1 MERRKFIKNSLSA
14 LPMLFL
20 PPMLLASC
28 KKDCPPNGKTVV
40 VIGAGIAGLAA
51 AKKLKQKGFTVIVLE
66 AQEKAGGRIRTDRS
80 LGLPFD
86 EGASWI
92 HGPRRNP
99 IKALAADA
107 GATTYLTDDDSVVVF
122 DSNGAAYPDSTLTS
136 RESEYEAALN
146 AVKNAGSQ
154 SESFQAVFER
164 LYPNRINDR
173 LWKYLL
179 SANFEFDMGGDMANI
194 SSLYFDDDEQF
205 SGKDVIITNGY
216 DKITDYLAEGLDIR
230 LNIRVTNI
238 DYSNEKSIVSS
249 NTGDI
254 EADFVLVTVPLGV
267 LKNNAISFSPAL
279 STAKQEAING
289 TNMGNVNKF
298 LLLWSAAFW
307 DDSLQ
312 YIGYSPETKGKFN
325 YFLNLHKFSDA
336 YGLMT
341 FALGD
346 YATATE
352 SMSDSEVIDEIMLHL
367 RAIYGSNTPRPD
379 SFLRTRWGQNIN
391 SFGAYSHVTNGRSAA
406 DFDTLA
412 QSINNRLFFAG
423 EHTNREYRGTAH
435 GAYLS
440 GIREADKIND
450 LV

>member
-1 MERRKFIKNSLSA
+1 MQRRNFIKNSLAA

-20 PPMLLASC
+20 PPMLLAGC

-40 VIGAGIAGLAA
+40 IIGAGISGLAA

-66 AQEKAGGRIRTDRS
+66 AQDKAGGRIRTNRS
-80 LGLPFD
+80 LGVAFD

-99 IKALAADA
+99 LKGLAADA
-107 GATTYLTDDDSVVVF
+107 GATTYLTNDDSVVIF
-122 DSNGAAYPDSTLTS
+122 DSNGVAYPDSTITS
-136 RESEYEAALN
+136 KESEYTAALN

-154 SESFQAVFER
+154 SESFQTVFER
-164 LYPNRINDR
+164 LYPNRSSERI
-173 LWKYLL
+173 WKYML
-179 SANFEFDMGGDMANI
+179 SADLEFDMGGDMRNI

-216 DKITDYLAEGLDIR
+216 DKITDYLAQGLDIR
-230 LNIRVTNI
+230 LNIRVSSI
-238 DYSNEKSIVSS
+238 DYSAEKSIVSS
-249 NTGDI
+249 NIDNI
-254 EADFVLVTVPLGV
+254 ETDFVLVTVPLGV

-279 STAKQEAING
+279 TAAKQEAING
-289 TNMGNVNKF
+289 TNMGTINKF
-298 LLLWSAAFW
+298 LLLWSAPFW

-312 YIGYSPETKGKFN
+312 YIGYTPETKGKFN
-325 YFLNLHKFSDA
+325 YFLNVHKFSSS

-341 FALGD
+341 YALGD
-346 YATATE
+346 YATVTE
-352 SMSDSEVIDEIMLHL
+352 SMSDSEIIDEIMLHL
-367 RAIYGSNTPRPD
+367 RAIYGNNAPRPD

-391 SFGAYSHVTNGRSAA
+391 SFGAYSYVSNGRTSA

-412 QSINNRLFFAG
+412 QNINNRLFFAG
-423 EHTNREYRGTAH
+423 EHTNKDYRGAAH